1 MTGTRLLALDYGRR
15 RIGVAVSDA
24 TGCIAQG
31 LPTIIYRNQK
41 QALNELI
48 KIINSYTVSKIIVGL
63 PLNLKG
69 QKAHAAKEVE
79 QFIQR
84 LERRIEIPIETWDE
98 RLTSLA
104 AERAMLQMGKSPSK
118 HKHKVDEIAAVI
130 LLQSYLDRG

>member
-1 MTGTRLLALDYGRR
+1 MTVTRILALDYGRR

-31 LPTIIYRNQK
+31 LPTIICRNQK
-41 QALNELI
+41 QAMNDLVDL
-48 KIINSYTVSKIIVGL
+48 INSYNVCKVIVGL

-84 LERRIEIPIETWDE
+84 LERRIEAPIETWDE

-104 AERAMLQMGKSPSK
+104 AERAMIQMGKSPSK
-118 HKHKVDEIAAVI
+118 HKHKVDEIAAVL